1 MTMID
6 NTFND
11 CGADDS
17 LPASRYTMEPEE
29 RSWGD
34 LPISKEFALNKPS
47 TGIGMA
53 LFLCL
58 VVVQ

>member
-6 NTFND
+6 NAFND
-11 CGADDS
+11 CGAKDS
-17 LPASRYTMEPEE
+17 LPASRYTIEPKE
-29 RSWGD
+29 RSWGG

-47 TGIGMA
+47 TGFGMA

-58 VVVQ
+58 VMV

>member
-11 CGADDS
+11 CGAENS
-17 LPASRYTMEPEE
+17 LPASRYTIEPEE
-29 RSWGD
+29 RCGGG
-34 LPISKEFALNKPS
+34 LPISKDFALKKPS